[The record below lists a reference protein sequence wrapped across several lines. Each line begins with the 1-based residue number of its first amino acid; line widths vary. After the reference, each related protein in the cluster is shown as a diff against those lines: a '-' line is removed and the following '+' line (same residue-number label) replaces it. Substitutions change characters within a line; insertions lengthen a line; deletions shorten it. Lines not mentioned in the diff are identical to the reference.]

1 MNHEFHDPAGLA
13 GMPAARAWVAGAA
26 IVLLLAGCAPGGTPM
41 NSPGSTPRPP
51 QTGTPLPGASPSTGT
66 ETEVPP
72 KRWAA
77 IVGDLASRGVPT
89 DSVALVSSRS
99 VTWNDGS
106 LGCPA
111 PGQSY
116 TQALVPG
123 MQVLV
128 KVGGTQYDYRF
139 GRSDTPKLCQR

>member
-1 MNHEFHDPAGLA
+1 MNHETHHSAGTARTLLA
-13 GMPAARAWVAGAA
+13 GVAIA
-26 IVLLLAGCAPGGTPM
+26 LLLAGCATGGAPM
-41 NSPGSTPRPP
+41 TEPAATPRPTL
-51 QTGTPLPGASPSTGT
+51 QTPTRPAGGPSPGADTP
-66 ETEVPP
+66 VPP
-72 KRWAA
+72 KRWVA
-77 IVGDLASRGVPT
+77 ILADLANRGVPT
-89 DSVALVSSRS
+89 GSVALVSSRS

-106 LGCPA
+106 LGCPV

-128 KVGGTQYDYRF
+128 RVGSTEYDYRF